1 MGLFA
6 KKEKCCICHISDG
19 KYESQ
24 DGMICQECFSKCG
37 RFVPVVGF
45 SSLKTF
51 HKEEIEDFIHQNK
64 VALERQKNFQPSF
77 KIDRYA
83 EFDDVSYLW
92 RVNENSSG
100 HMKVQPIVWS
110 YDNFE
115 NLEVI
120 EDENDIIQGGLSS
133 AVVGGALFGSVGA
146 MVGGAVGKKTIKKE
160 VKKLEIKIILRNS
173 SIPEVRVIL
182 IQTPTKSDSLA
193 YKKAYDIVEQIV
205 KKFTDIKNLRDV
217 SHQRTEMSPADEIL
231 KYKNLL
237 DAGAITQEEYDAKK
251 KQLLGL

>member
-1 MGLFA
+1 MGLFS
-6 KKEKCCICHISDG
+6 KKEKCCICYRGDG

-24 DGMICQECFSKCG
+24 DGKVCQECFSKCG

-45 SSLKTF
+45 SMLKTF
-51 HKEEIEDFIHQNK
+51 HKNEIEDFINQNK
-64 VALERQKNFQPSF
+64 MALEREKIFHPTF
-77 KIDRYA
+77 KIDGYV
-83 EFDDVSYLW
+83 EFDDNSYLW

-115 NLEVI
+115 NLAVI
-120 EDENDIIQGGLSS
+120 EDENDIIQGGLGS

-146 MVGGAVGKKTIKKE
+146 VVGGAIGKKTIKKE
-160 VKKLEIKIILRNS
+160 VKKLEIKIILKES
-173 SIPEVRVIL
+173 SIHEVKIVL
-182 IQTPTKSDSLA
+182 IQTPTKSDSLV
-193 YKKAYDIVEQIV
+193 YKKAYDITNQIV
-205 KKFTDIKNLRDV
+205 DKFGGIKSLKDNPHKKSEL
-217 SHQRTEMSPADEIL
+217 SPADEIL

-237 DAGAITQEEYDAKK
+237 DTGAITQEEFDLKK